1 MEPLSE
7 RELEI
12 QKMLQKHVEKMAA
25 EIGERNV
32 MAYHGLTASAD
43 FIEDFLS
50 TSGYQVHRQEFRVQG
65 KICQN
70 IEVEITGSD
79 RPNEIV
85 IIGGHYDSVFGS
97 PGANDNATGAAAVL
111 VLAKFFAQKRCSK
124 TLRFLE
130 FVNEEPPYFRTP
142 EMGSLVYAKRCRKRN
157 ESIVAM
163 LNLECIGYYS
173 DKEESQHYPF
183 PLNLLYPS
191 TGNFIGFVGNL
202 GSRRLVR
209 QVSDLFRSQTRFP
222 SIGAALP
229 SIIPGIGWSD
239 QWAFWQQGYPAIM
252 VTDTALF
259 RYPYYHTEY
268 DTAEKIQ
275 YDRLAQVVAGLEGV
289 IVGML

>member
-1 MEPLSE
+1 MQPLSE

-12 QKMLQKHVEKMAA
+12 QKMLQKHVEKLAV

-32 MAYHGLTASAD
+32 MCYHGLTASAD

-50 TSGYQVHRQEFRVQG
+50 TSGYKVHRQEFRVQG

-70 IEVEITGSD
+70 IEIEITGGD
-79 RPNEIV
+79 RPNEII

-111 VLAKFFAQKRCSK
+111 VLAKLFARKRCSQ

-142 EMGSLVYAKRCRKRN
+142 EMGSLVYAKQCRKRN

-183 PLNLLYPS
+183 PLNLFYPS

-268 DTAEKIQ
+268 DTGEKLQ